1 MRLYPWHGNCQEFG
15 VGGRK
20 LLVTG
25 ATGTLGRAFAR
36 ICEHRGLPFCVTS
49 RAELN
54 LADPASISAAIAH
67 YRPWAVINAAGYVRV
82 ADAEDEPEAC
92 LAANATG
99 AEFLAVACAASGI
112 PLVTFSSDL
121 VFDGKKGGAYHEE
134 DPTCPTCVYGSS
146 KASAEQRVLA
156 AADQALIVRTSAF
169 FGPWDRYNFAWATLA
184 ALARGEAVR
193 ASRDVVVSPTYVPD
207 LCHATLDLLIDGEQG
222 IWHLANDGAVS
233 WHEFARRLAEG
244 AGYDPALVLPVKGV
258 AGNTTLGSSRGMPM
272 RPLDQSIDAFLRE
285 IGQHAEALA
294 AEQVAAE

>member
-1 MRLYPWHGNCQEFG
+1 
-15 VGGRK
+15 
-20 LLVTG
+20 
-25 ATGTLGRAFAR
+25 
-36 ICEHRGLPFCVTS
+36 
-49 RAELN
+49 
-54 LADPASISAAIAH
+54 
-67 YRPWAVINAAGYVRV
+67 
-82 ADAEDEPEAC
+82 
-92 LAANATG
+92 
-99 AEFLAVACAASGI
+99 
-112 PLVTFSSDL
+112 VTFSSDL
-121 VFDGKKGGAYHEE
+121 VFDGKKGGAYHED

-146 KASAEQRVLA
+146 
-156 AADQALIVRTSAF
+156 
-169 FGPWDRYNFAWATLA
+169 ATLA